1 MAPAPPNEGFFSK
14 FRRKGEAAACIHIV
28 LWDASAALMM
38 ISMRPAPAWMDVAFS
53 INTFGEI
60 MDTSGGT
67 MKRTLRG
74 WQLLLLGVGTMVG
87 AGVCAM
93 MTRHLFM
100 LGGTG
105 CAHRLHAAGH
115 ALAHGDMVG
124 AGVYVL

>member
-1 MAPAPPNEGFFSK
+1 MRPLPAYTY
-14 FRRKGEAAACIHIV
+14 IV

-87 AGVCAM
+87 AGAHTCVAM
-93 MTRHLFM
+93 TGHLFM
-100 LGGTG
+100 LP
-105 CAHRLHAAGH
+105 
-115 ALAHGDMVG
+115 V
-124 AGVYVL
+124 